1 MKSDQQRLKE
11 ILSSP
16 HRSAEDEQW
25 LQSYLESTDAT
36 ELREQAADIFQENL
50 QQGTRLPQD
59 TSMRM
64 WDKIQ
69 QRVDAIETPVLRHY
83 RKYRWLAAAVL
94 VLAVIVIAYPLLR
107 KQQPKPLAVATSTIK
122 PGGNKAVLTLADG
135 SEVVLTDTGSQV
147 IKTGSMAIQ
156 QKQGELQYES
166 QGNDANAFN
175 ELTTPRGGVFEVSFP
190 DGSHV
195 WLNAASSLKYPLKF
209 KDNRTV
215 ILNGQ
220 AYFEIAPNTKQP
232 FIVKVGEME
241 VQVLGTSFDI
251 MAYKD
256 EEVVNTTLIAGAV
269 KVLQG
274 STSALL
280 HTGQQS
286 KLNPATGRMEVQ
298 TVNLENVLAWR
309 NGKFELENT
318 DLPTFLRQLARWYDI
333 EIAIEAPA
341 KEVAVKKFG
350 GQIGRDMNL
359 QDVLKILDLYGVKC
373 KLENRKLTVLS
384 VHP

>member
-16 HRSAEDEQW
+16 HRSTEDEQW
-25 LQSYLESTDAT
+25 LQSYLESTDAA

-50 QQGTRLPQD
+50 QQGNRLPQD

-69 QRVDAIETPVLRHY
+69 QRVDAIEKRHY
-83 RKYRWLAAAVL
+83 RKYWWLAAAVL
-94 VLAVIVIAYPLLR
+94 VLAVITYPLLQ
-107 KQQPKPLAVATSTIK
+107 KQQPKPLAVVTSVIK

-135 SEVVLTDTGSQV
+135 SKVVLTDTANQV
-147 IKTGSMAIQ
+147 IKTGNIAIR

-166 QGNDANAFN
+166 QGNEANAFN
-175 ELTTPRGGVFEVSFP
+175 ELTTPRGGVFQVNLS

-220 AYFEIAPNTKQP
+220 AYFEIAHNAKQP
-232 FIVKVGEME
+232 FIVKAGEME

-256 EEVVNTTLIAGAV
+256 EEVVNTTLIEGAI
-269 KVLQG
+269 KVSQG
-274 STSALL
+274 SASALL
-280 HTGQQS
+280 QTGQQS
-286 KLNPATGRMEVQ
+286 KLNPATGKMEVQ

-341 KEVAVKKFG
+341 REVALKKFG

-359 QDVLKILDLYGVKC
+359 QDLLTILHLYGVEC

-384 VHP
+384 VHS

>member
-36 ELREQAADIFQENL
+36 ELQEQAADIFQENL
-50 QQGTRLPQD
+50 QQGNRLPQD

-69 QRVDAIETPVLRHY
+69 QRVDTRHY

-94 VLAVIVIAYPLLR
+94 VLAVIAYPLLP
-107 KQQPKPLAVATSTIK
+107 KHQPKPLAVITK

-135 SEVVLTDTGSQV
+135 SKVVLTDTGSQV
-147 IKTGSMAIQ
+147 IKTGNIAIQ
-156 QKQGELQYES
+156 QKKGELQYES
-166 QGNDANAFN
+166 QSNEANAFN
-175 ELTTPRGGVFEVSFP
+175 ELTTPRGGVFQVSFP
-190 DGSHV
+190 DGSHA

-220 AYFEIAPNTKQP
+220 AYFEIAPDAKQP
-232 FIVKVGEME
+232 FIVKAGEME

-251 MAYKD
+251 MAYND
-256 EEVVNTTLIAGAV
+256 EQVVNTTLIEGAV

-274 STSALL
+274 NTSALL
-280 HTGQQS
+280 HPGQQS
-286 KLNPATGRMEVQ
+286 KLNPATGKMEVQ

-309 NGKFELENT
+309 NGRFELENT
-318 DLPTFLRQLARWYDI
+318 ELPAILRQLARWYDI

-359 QDVLKILDLYGVKC
+359 QDVLKILDLYGVEC

-384 VHP
+384 VHS

>member
-1 MKSDQQRLKE
+1 MKSDQEKLKE
-11 ILSSP
+11 ILSSS

-25 LQSYLESTDAT
+25 LQSYLESTDAA
-36 ELREQAADIFQENL
+36 ELRGQAADIFRENL

-69 QRVDAIETPVLRHY
+69 QRVDAIETPILRPY
-83 RKYRWLAAAVL
+83 RKYQWLAAAVL
-94 VLAVIVIAYPLLR
+94 VLAAIAYPLFR
-107 KQQPKPLAVATSTIK
+107 KQSPKPLAVVTPIIK

-135 SEVVLTDTGSQV
+135 SKVTLTDTGNQV

-156 QKQGELQYES
+156 QKQGELQYEN
-166 QGNDANAFN
+166 QGNEANAFN
-175 ELTTPRGGVFEVSFP
+175 ELTTPPGAVFQVSFP
-190 DGSHV
+190 DGSHA

-220 AYFEIAPNTKQP
+220 AYFEIAPNAKQP

-256 EEVVNTTLIAGAV
+256 EEIVNTTLVEGGV
-269 KVLQG
+269 KVSQG

-280 HTGQQS
+280 HPGQQS
-286 KLNPATGRMEVQ
+286 TLDPATGKMEVQ
-298 TVNLENVLAWR
+298 AADLENVLAWR

-318 DLPTFLRQLARWYDI
+318 GLPAFLRQLARWYDI

-359 QDVLKILDLYGVKC
+359 QDVLKILELYGIEC
-373 KLENRKLTVLS
+373 KLENRKLRVIS
-384 VHP
+384 VHA